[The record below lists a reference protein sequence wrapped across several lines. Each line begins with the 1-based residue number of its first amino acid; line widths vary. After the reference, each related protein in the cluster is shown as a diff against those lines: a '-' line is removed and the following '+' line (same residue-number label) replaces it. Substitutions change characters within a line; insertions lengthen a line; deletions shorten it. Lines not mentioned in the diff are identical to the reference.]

1 MPRQSRID
9 VSGALH
15 LIIAGGIERKRIF
28 ADGVD
33 RNDFLNRI
41 GNILTQTQTACF
53 SWALINYME
62 ENPYEI
68 KKFPGAG

>member
-9 VSGALH
+9 AHGALH
-15 LIIAGGIERKRIF
+15 YIIAGGIERKRIF
-28 ADGVD
+28 D
-33 RNDFLNRI
+33 DFLNRL

-53 SWALINYME
+53 SWALINYIE

-68 KKFPGAG
+68 KKFSCAG